1 MGAVVHLLFLFCF
14 ILFQERAKFYITAD
28 NIDRAIEDALASPV
42 DHNYAIDLE
51 GHIYRGHKTKP
62 SDVPPEELEKIQ
74 VQEQISWS
82 FNLCDPTASSQ
93 IIETKY
99 TIGGS

>member
-74 VQEQISWS
+74 VQEQIS
-82 FNLCDPTASSQ
+82 
-93 IIETKY
+93 
-99 TIGGS
+99 